1 MGRASKSQRPGSGAG
16 SQQIQIAGDL
26 VQVLSVTEQRAVEI
40 AREQSRIAIQDF
52 TAEASAQAAIRM
64 ERVVNKVVD
73 ELSTRGLLESFADP
87 AFQVLLRKTQLHAAT
102 TSEDADYELLSKLLL
117 ERAEKPSKPI
127 HMVVTRAVEVVEY
140 IDPEALMGL
149 MFLWVA
155 VGVGPAGSD
164 PKAGLAAIDN
174 LVSKLLSDGELPSRS
189 GWLQRLDSMGCIHY
203 RPMGQSIQ
211 IGMAEWLDVL
221 LNQRSGYVCEGIFP
235 ADVDAM
241 RAKLNRIIPNLGS
254 IVVEH
259 SFLPGRFRIN
269 AISSAQLLR
278 NLKDQLEL
286 MRSLKAQLHSEAIRL
301 LPILPMLEGLS
312 AKQELANLLLEAR
325 LDTVNAEAKANLL
338 KYVEAQ
344 LPNLQKLRDW
354 WDGLSGLTQI
364 TPVGIAIAFSNAK
377 RFDPLE
383 GFPSLSDVISVS

>member
-1 MGRASKSQRPGSGAG
+1 MGRASKSRRQGSGAG
-16 SQQIQIAGDL
+16 SEQIQVAGDL
-26 VQVLSVTEQRAVEI
+26 VQVLSVTEQRAMEI

-52 TAEASAQAAIRM
+52 TAEATAQAAVRM
-64 ERVVNKVVD
+64 EKVVNKVVD
-73 ELSTRGLLESFADP
+73 ELSARGLLAAFADP
-87 AFQVLLRKTQLHAAT
+87 AFQILLRKTQLHAAT

-117 ERAEKPSKPI
+117 QRAEKPSKPI
-127 HMVVTRAVEVVEY
+127 HMVVTRAIEAVEY

-174 LVSKLLSDGELPSRS
+174 LVSRLLGDGELPSRS

-203 RPMGQSIQ
+203 RPKGQSVQ
-211 IGMAEWLDVL
+211 IGMADWLDVL
-221 LNQRSGYVCEGIFP
+221 LNKRSGYVCEGIFP

-241 RAKLNRIIPNLGS
+241 RARLNHIIPNLGS
-254 IVVEH
+254 VVVEH
-259 SFLPGRFRIN
+259 SFLSDRFRIN
-269 AISSAQLLR
+269 AISSAQLLK
-278 NLKDQLEL
+278 NLNGHLEV
-286 MRSLKAQLHSEAIRL
+286 MRSLKAQLHAEALRL
-301 LPILPMLEGLS
+301 LPVLPALEGLS
-312 AKQELANLLLEAR
+312 AKQELAKLLLEAR
-325 LDTVNAEAKANLL
+325 LDTVNTEAKANLL
-338 KYVEAQ
+338 KYVEAE
-344 LPNLQKLRDW
+344 LPNLQKLRYW
-354 WDGLSGLTQI
+354 WDSLSGLSQI